1 MDMKKIIDMMVKN
14 EEGIKQEFSDQ
25 LAAMVQQKVYGEQ
38 EEDDRNIKK
47 SEKQEQHETK

>member
-38 EEDDRNIKK
+38 EVDDQNKK
-47 SEKQEQHETK
+47 NGEKQEQEETK